1 MRNNVKHILPIGDGT
16 NKTPVNGSDWK
27 EELKIF
33 LCALI
38 DVAAERFEAN
48 ASKYVLNEILSVEE
62 LSARLK
68 VPSSTIEQLARNGKI
83 PGAFRLGKHWRFD
96 LDILRAVLPNQGEAA
111 PQSTNVKAPSRM
123 TWSFGK
129 SRKPEESL

>member
-48 ASKYVLNEILSVEE
+48 ASKYVLKEILSVEE
-62 LSARLK
+62 LSVRLK
-68 VPSSTIEQLARNGKI
+68 VPSSTIEQLARNGEI
-83 PGAFRLGKHWRFD
+83 SGAFRIGKHWRFD
-96 LDILRAVLPNQGEAA
+96 LDILGAALSNQGAA

>member
-1 MRNNVKHILPIGDGT
+1 MRNNVQHILPIGNQRSAPADG
-16 NKTPVNGSDWK
+16 SAWK

-62 LSARLK
+62 LSARLED
-68 VPSSTIEQLARNGKI
+68 PTSTIEQLEGDGKI
-83 PGAFRLGKHWRFD
+83 PGSFRMGKHWRFD
-96 LDILRAVLPNQGEAA
+96 VDILRAALPNQGDAA
-111 PQSTNVKAPSRM
+111 AQPMNAKAPPRFA
-123 TWSFGK
+123 WNFGK
-129 SRKPEESL
+129 PSRTPKESR